1 MRRNSFIEALVRQ
14 CETACPTTRNTAPT
28 CQAPSLY
35 APTLA
40 PTTSP
45 TIAPSP
51 RSTQAIYKNIA
62 VTLSFIL
69 EGVSATNWASN
80 VALYDP
86 VMVRAIVNTIS
97 HSAIQADEVE
107 VVSFGPSSSSHRR
120 RLDDSSSGVDYVKVN
135 ADVRAN
141 DVRGLTD
148 ASTISSV
155 ADAVA
160 DSSFADNLHEAA
172 RFYGARALFNVTV
185 VSMSGSGN
193 KGTSSDHSNAMS
205 SEVIGAIVLAVLFV
219 FVIATLVHIYYQG
232 TIKRDRRESQQIT
245 DSWRVTTS
253 SPLHQDQI
261 PKQVVEP
268 TQNPLHSDGDGDG
281 DRGRGRVPHPST
293 ASVKETGGDSATK
306 YYGTL

>member
-28 CQAPSLY
+28 CRAPPLY

-45 TIAPSP
+45 TFAPSP
-51 RSTQAIYKNIA
+51 RPTQAIFNNIA

-69 EGVSATNWASN
+69 EGVSTASWASN
-80 VALYDP
+80 ESLYDP

-97 HSAIQADEVE
+97 HSAINADQVG
-107 VVSFGPSSSSHRR
+107 VASFGSSSSPSRRR
-120 RLDDSSSGVDYVKVN
+120 RLDDSSSGIDYVKVN

-148 ASTISSV
+148 ASTISTV
-155 ADAVA
+155 DDAVA
-160 DSSFADNLHEAA
+160 DGSFTDNLHEAA
-172 RFYGARALFNVTV
+172 RFYGASALLDVTV
-185 VSMSGSGN
+185 VSMSGSGDE
-193 KGTSSDHSNAMS
+193 GTSRDHRKAMS
-205 SEVIGAIVLAVLFV
+205 SEMIGAIVVAVLLV
-219 FVIATLVHIYYQG
+219 FVIATVLYMYIQG
-232 TIKRDRRESQQIT
+232 TVKRNRHESQQI
-245 DSWRVTTS
+245 DASWRGTTS
-253 SPLHQDQI
+253 SPLRLDQA
-261 PKQVVEP
+261 PMQVVEP
-268 TQNPLHSDGDGDG
+268 TQNPLHGDGDG
-281 DRGRGRVPHPST
+281 DQGRDRVPHPST